1 MSNDLLF
8 PILPRNTKVPV
19 EVDERVKK
27 VQKTKKLEH
36 FSEDD
41 NDAQPEVRKTE
52 VVERASDR
60 NKKSKRDSEQD
71 DDGLKHID
79 INV

>member
-19 EVDERVKK
+19 EVDECVKK
-27 VQKTKKLEH
+27 VQKTKKSEH

-41 NDAQPEVRKTE
+41 NDTQPEVKKTE
-52 VVERASDR
+52 VAERASDKK
-60 NKKSKRDSEQD
+60 KKSKRDSEQD

-79 INV
+79 IDV

>member
-27 VQKTKKLEH
+27 VQKTIKSEH
-36 FSEDD
+36 FSEEDS
-41 NDAQPEVRKTE
+41 DAQPDIRKTE
-52 VVERASDR
+52 IVERVSDR